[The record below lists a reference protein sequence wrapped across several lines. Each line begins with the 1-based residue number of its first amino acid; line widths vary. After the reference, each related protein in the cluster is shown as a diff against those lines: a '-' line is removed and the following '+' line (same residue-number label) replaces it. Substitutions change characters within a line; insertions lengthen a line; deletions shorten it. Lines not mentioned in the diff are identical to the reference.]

1 MRYDQNIRANAEHLN
16 VAVVSISPL
25 KTARSPV
32 SCELIELIDA
42 GFLQPPLISIARAKK
57 DSLSLS
63 RSKVSPV
70 RSSRSLAL
78 LFKSTR
84 QGEEKGEDKDDVGK

>member
-32 SCELIELIDA
+32 SCELIDA

-57 DSLSLS
+57 DSLSLC
-63 RSKVSPV
+63 RGARFPP
-70 RSSRSLAL
+70 
-78 LFKSTR
+78 
-84 QGEEKGEDKDDVGK
+84 